1 MSESLEAPKPSAVL
15 RAEHEVIKRVLG
27 VLERLV
33 ARSLSG
39 EGFEAEFLTR
49 CVEFFRAFA
58 DACHHAKEE
67 DLLFPLLESR
77 GIPREGGPIGVMLE
91 EHKLARAY
99 TRDMGEALEAKERG
113 EAEAVQQFHAAARL
127 YLDLLTNHI
136 SKENDVLFTMGDR
149 VLTPQDQDS
158 LSGKFCEV
166 ACRSFRGK
174 KIEELERS
182 ADELE
187 EQWPTG

>member
-1 MSESLEAPKPSAVL
+1 MSESQETQRPSAVL

-33 ARSLSG
+33 ARSLRG
-39 EGFEAEFLTR
+39 EGFEAESLAR

-67 DLLFPLLESR
+67 DLLFPVLESR

-99 TRDMGEALEAKERG
+99 TRDMGESLEAKERG
-113 EAEAVQQFHAAARL
+113 DAEAVQQFHAATRQ

-136 SKENDVLFTMGDR
+136 SKENDILFTMGDR

-158 LSGKFCEV
+158 LSSKFCEV
-166 ACRSFRGK
+166 ACGSFRGK
-174 KIEELERS
+174 KREELERL

-187 EQWPTG
+187 EQWPG